1 MQNAESVRKTIVYFL
16 QKNINEWLTPMLIQ
30 AYLLSVGIR
39 YSLEEVE
46 SLLNDIYEVSVDS
59 PIDTYVRNFSGI
71 CFKCTKYHD

>member
-1 MQNAESVRKTIVYFL
+1 
-16 QKNINEWLTPMLIQ
+16 MLIQ